1 MTKKRKEDIFVETTN
16 LLSDLY
22 DFQWEMPKR
31 DRIMLG
37 NSIFQHTE
45 RVLAA
50 FMLSYKL
57 DSSEIN
63 DKVIAINNMMMEFSV
78 LVVEIRMAIDKRMY
92 VKESTINRLREH
104 IAIIDEGM
112 QKWRS
117 YVSALR
123 QEQHLH
129 GVVSP

>member
-1 MTKKRKEDIFVETTN
+1 MAKKGKEDIFIETTN

-45 RVLAA
+45 RVLGY

-57 DSSEIN
+57 DNSEIN
-63 DKVIAINNMMMEFSV
+63 DKIIAINNMMMEFSV
-78 LVVEIRMAIDKRMY
+78 VVTEIRMAIDKKMY
-92 VKESTINRLREH
+92 IKESTVHRLREH

-112 QKWRS
+112 KKWRA
-117 YVSALR
+117 YVGALR
-123 QEQHLH
+123 QAQCL
-129 GVVSP
+129 

>member
-1 MTKKRKEDIFVETTN
+1 MAKKSKEDIFIETTN

-45 RVLAA
+45 LVLAN

-57 DSSEIN
+57 DTSELGDKIHAIN
-63 DKVIAINNMMMEFSV
+63 DMMKEFSV
-78 LVVEIRMAIDKRMY
+78 LVVEIRMAIDKNMY
-92 VKESTINRLREH
+92 KSPSTVNKLREH
-104 IAIIDEGM
+104 IAIMDEGI
-112 QKWRS
+112 QKWRA
-117 YVSALR
+117 YVGVLR
-123 QEQHLH
+123 QEQCLK
-129 GVVSP
+129 GSVSP

>member
-45 RVLAA
+45 RVLGF

>member
-1 MTKKRKEDIFVETTN
+1 MAKKGKEDIFVETTN
-16 LLSDLY
+16 LLRDLY

-45 RVLAA
+45 RVLGF

-57 DSSEIN
+57 DTSEIN
-63 DKVIAINNMMMEFSV
+63 DKIQAINNMMTEFSI
-78 LVVEIRMAIDKRMY
+78 LVVEIRMAIAKQMY
-92 VKESTINRLREH
+92 VKESSINRLREH

-112 QKWRS
+112 IKWRS
-117 YVSALR
+117 YVGALR
-123 QEQHLH
+123 QEQRLK
-129 GVVSP
+129 GTVSP

>member
-1 MTKKRKEDIFVETTN
+1 MAKKCKEDIFIETTN

-31 DRIMLG
+31 DRIILG

-45 RVLAA
+45 KVLGD

-57 DSSEIN
+57 DNSEI
-63 DKVIAINNMMMEFSV
+63 DGKIHAINDMMREFSV
-78 LVVEIRMAIDKRMY
+78 LVVEIRMAIDKMMY
-92 VKESTINRLREH
+92 KSESAINRLREH
-104 IAIIDEGM
+104 IAIIDDGM
-112 QKWRS
+112 IKWRS
-117 YVSALR
+117 YVGALR
-123 QEQHLH
+123 QEQRLK

>member
-1 MTKKRKEDIFVETTN
+1 MAKKGKEDIFVETTN

-45 RVLAA
+45 RVLGF

-57 DSSEIN
+57 SNSEIKDKINAVN
-63 DKVIAINNMMMEFSV
+63 DMMKEFSIV
-78 LVVEIRMAIDKRMY
+78 VVEIRMAIDKKMY
-92 VKESTINRLREH
+92 QKESTINKLREY
-104 IAIIDEGM
+104 IAVIDEGM
-112 QKWRS
+112 IKWRA
-117 YVSALR
+117 YVGALR
-123 QEQHLH
+123 QE
-129 GVVSP
+129 